1 MQNCFYYLNQGTV
14 LVILR
19 ITMTYT
25 MSFFISLV
33 YFMIYI
39 LKDNFISLKGIKV

>member
-14 LVILR
+14 LVILH